1 MAVTIRDVAALAGVS
16 PSTVSRTCQ
25 NSPSISED
33 TKRRVRQAAKQLG
46 YAMGGDPAQSPAPRT
61 IGVILP
67 PSAREVYENPF
78 YLEMIR
84 GINQFCNA
92 HQYVSTIVTGRDNDE
107 ILAAIR
113 LLVSTGAANAFIL
126 LYSRQGD
133 TVIDYLVQAGLM
145 YVLIGKAYAYANKT
159 VYIDNDNFLAG
170 QEATEYLIRRGHR
183 RIAYLGS
190 DNAYFFT
197 ADRRRGYQAA
207 LEIAYGNYVEGI
219 GGGICQVSSTLYNAV
234 VNAGLTVNKRTPH
247 AIPSS
252 YVDKGKDATVSDDRY
267 DFVFTNNTGANIYIE
282 TQFVKVKGYWTSRFI
297 IYGRPDPN
305 GYTYKLDSQ
314 VVETIPLPE
323 PTYEKDKTGE
333 HVIYDDET
341 QIKYKGREGY
351 VVDVYLVT
359 MDSNGLEISREKK
372 YTDTYK
378 AAAPIYYVGVTPRE
392 TLLPDTPSID

>member
-1 MAVTIRDVAALAGVS
+1 MCNFVQIFCANWAHTVDSAPILFYNKSRHESGLCHAPLPPLSSAQRSVSVAVTIRDVAALAGVS

-25 NSPSISED
+25 NSSSISED

-46 YAMGGDPAQSPAPRT
+46 YAMGSDPAQSPAPRT

-84 GINQFCNA
+84 GINQFCTA

-113 LLVSTGAANAFIL
+113 LLVSTGAADAFIL

-190 DNAYFFT
+190 DNAYLFT
-197 ADRRRGYQAA
+197 ADRKRGYQSALALAGLPLREDYCVEMTALDMEDAA
-207 LEIAYGNYVEGI
+207 LRALIERADRP
-219 GGGICQVSSTLYNAV
+219 T
-234 VNAGLTVNKRTPH
+234 
-247 AIPSS
+247 AI
-252 YVDKGKDATVSDDRY
+252 VVSDD
-267 DFVFTNNTGANIYIE
+267 
-282 TQFVKVKGYWTSRFI
+282 
-297 IYGRPDPN
+297 
-305 GYTYKLDSQ
+305 L
-314 VVETIPLPE
+314 L
-323 PTYEKDKTGE
+323 
-333 HVIYDDET
+333 
-341 QIKYKGREGY
+341 
-351 VVDVYLVT
+351 
-359 MDSNGLEISREKK
+359 
-372 YTDTYK
+372 
-378 AAAPIYYVGVTPRE
+378 GVTLERVCLTRGLSIPEDISIISFNNSLFAKLTSPRLTSVDLNSFQLGIE
-392 TLLPDTPSID
+392 AASQLISHIDHPELMATKSIIPHRIVERESCGTRS

>member
-170 QEATEYLIRRGHR
+170 QEATEYLIRRGHWRWRISPFWRITAWKCR
-183 RIAYLGS
+183 RWA
-190 DNAYFFT
+190 AT
-197 ADRRRGYQAA
+197 TRRCTRCSAA
-207 LEIAYGNYVEGI
+207 
-219 GGGICQVSSTLYNAV
+219 
-234 VNAGLTVNKRTPH
+234 RTGRP
-247 AIPSS
+247 PSS
-252 YVDKGKDATVSDDRY
+252 SATICW
-267 DFVFTNNTGANIYIE
+267 A
-282 TQFVKVKGYWTSRFI
+282 
-297 IYGRPDPN
+297 
-305 GYTYKLDSQ
+305 
-314 VVETIPLPE
+314 
-323 PTYEKDKTGE
+323 
-333 HVIYDDET
+333 
-341 QIKYKGREGY
+341 
-351 VVDVYLVT
+351 
-359 MDSNGLEISREKK
+359 
-372 YTDTYK
+372 
-378 AAAPIYYVGVTPRE
+378 
-392 TLLPDTPSID
+392 

>member
-1 MAVTIRDVAALAGVS
+1 MCNFVQIFCANWAHTVDSALILFYNKGRRESGLCHAPLSPLSSAQRSVSVAVTIRDVAALAGVS

-46 YAMGGDPAQSPAPRT
+46 YAMGDDPAQSPAPRT

-113 LLVSTGAANAFIL
+113 LLVSTGAADAFIL

-207 LEIAYGNYVEGI
+207 LALADIPLRQDYCVEMP
-219 GGGICQVSSTLYNAV
+219 TLGSDDAAV
-234 VNAGLTVNKRTPH
+234 H
-247 AIPSS
+247 ALLSRADRPTAI
-252 YVDKGKDATVSDDRY
+252 VVSDDLLGMTLGRACLAHGLSIPK
-267 DFVFTNNTGANIYIE
+267 DISIISFNNSLFAKLTSPRLTSVDLNSFQLGIE
-282 TQFVKVKGYWTSRFI
+282 AASQLISHVERPELMATKSI
-297 IYGRPDPN
+297 IPHRI
-305 GYTYKLDSQ
+305 
-314 VVETIPLPE
+314 VE
-323 PTYEKDKTGE
+323 
-333 HVIYDDET
+333 
-341 QIKYKGREGY
+341 RESCR
-351 VVDVYLVT
+351 DL
-359 MDSNGLEISREKK
+359 
-372 YTDTYK
+372 
-378 AAAPIYYVGVTPRE
+378 
-392 TLLPDTPSID
+392 

>member
-113 LLVSTGAANAFIL
+113 LLVSTGAADAFIL

-133 TVIDYLVQAGLM
+133 TVIDYLVQAELM

-190 DNAYFFT
+190 D
-197 ADRRRGYQAA
+197 DAA
-207 LEIAYGNYVEGI
+207 
-219 GGGICQVSSTLYNAV
+219 
-234 VNAGLTVNKRTPH
+234 
-247 AIPSS
+247 
-252 YVDKGKDATVSDDRY
+252 
-267 DFVFTNNTGANIYIE
+267 
-282 TQFVKVKGYWTSRFI
+282 WT
-297 IYGRPDPN
+297 
-305 GYTYKLDSQ
+305 
-314 VVETIPLPE
+314 
-323 PTYEKDKTGE
+323 TGE
-333 HVIYDDET
+333 VL
-341 QIKYKGREGY
+341 
-351 VVDVYLVT
+351 DV
-359 MDSNGLEISREKK
+359 NGGLQ
-372 YTDTYK
+372 Y
-378 AAAPIYYVGVTPRE
+378 
-392 TLLPDTPSID
+392 

>member
-46 YAMGGDPAQSPAPRT
+46 YAMGGDPAQSPTPRT

-113 LLVSTGAANAFIL
+113 LLVSTGAADAFIL

-207 LEIAYGNYVEGI
+207 LALADLPLPEDYCVEMP
-219 GGGICQVSSTLYNAV
+219 TLGSDDAAV
-234 VNAGLTVNKRTPH
+234 H
-247 AIPSS
+247 ALLSRADRPTAI
-252 YVDKGKDATVSDDRY
+252 VVSDDLLGMTLGRACLAHGLSIPK
-267 DFVFTNNTGANIYIE
+267 DISIISFNNSLFAKLTSPRLTSVDLNSFQLGIE
-282 TQFVKVKGYWTSRFI
+282 AASQLISHIDHPELMATKSI
-297 IYGRPDPN
+297 IPHRI
-305 GYTYKLDSQ
+305 
-314 VVETIPLPE
+314 VE
-323 PTYEKDKTGE
+323 
-333 HVIYDDET
+333 
-341 QIKYKGREGY
+341 RESCG
-351 VVDVYLVT
+351 T
-359 MDSNGLEISREKK
+359 RS
-372 YTDTYK
+372 
-378 AAAPIYYVGVTPRE
+378 
-392 TLLPDTPSID
+392 

>member
-46 YAMGGDPAQSPAPRT
+46 YAMGGDPAQSPTPRT

-113 LLVSTGAANAFIL
+113 LLVSTGAADAFIL

-207 LEIAYGNYVEGI
+207 LALADIPLLEDYCVEMP
-219 GGGICQVSSTLYNAV
+219 TLGSDDAAV
-234 VNAGLTVNKRTPH
+234 H
-247 AIPSS
+247 ALLSRADRPTAI
-252 YVDKGKDATVSDDRY
+252 VVSDDLLGMTLGRACLAHGLSIPK
-267 DFVFTNNTGANIYIE
+267 DISIISFNNSLFAKLTSPRLTSVDLNSFQLGIE
-282 TQFVKVKGYWTSRFI
+282 AASQLISHVERPELMATKSI
-297 IYGRPDPN
+297 IPHRI
-305 GYTYKLDSQ
+305 
-314 VVETIPLPE
+314 VE
-323 PTYEKDKTGE
+323 
-333 HVIYDDET
+333 
-341 QIKYKGREGY
+341 RESCR
-351 VVDVYLVT
+351 DL
-359 MDSNGLEISREKK
+359 
-372 YTDTYK
+372 
-378 AAAPIYYVGVTPRE
+378 
-392 TLLPDTPSID
+392 

>member
-113 LLVSTGAANAFIL
+113 LLVSTGAADAFIL

-145 YVLIGKAYAYANKT
+145 YVLIGKAYAYDILRKARS
-159 VYIDNDNFLAG
+159 G
-170 QEATEYLIRRGHR
+170 GC
-183 RIAYLGS
+183 IAYLGS

-207 LEIAYGNYVEGI
+207 LALADLPLLEDYCVEMP
-219 GGGICQVSSTLYNAV
+219 TLGSDDAAV
-234 VNAGLTVNKRTPH
+234 H
-247 AIPSS
+247 ALLSRADRPTAI
-252 YVDKGKDATVSDDRY
+252 VVSDDLLGMTLGRACLAHGLSIPK
-267 DFVFTNNTGANIYIE
+267 DISIISFNNSLFA
-282 TQFVKVKGYWTSRFI
+282 KLTSPRLTSVDLNSFQLGTKSI
-297 IYGRPDPN
+297 IPHRI
-305 GYTYKLDSQ
+305 
-314 VVETIPLPE
+314 VE
-323 PTYEKDKTGE
+323 
-333 HVIYDDET
+333 
-341 QIKYKGREGY
+341 RESCR
-351 VVDVYLVT
+351 DL
-359 MDSNGLEISREKK
+359 
-372 YTDTYK
+372 
-378 AAAPIYYVGVTPRE
+378 
-392 TLLPDTPSID
+392 